1 MMKTEDVKRLAVAII
16 EAAMA
21 FLRSMWR

>member
-1 MMKTEDVKRLAVAII
+1 MKTDDVRRLAVAII